1 MNFPVT
7 FFINASGLF
16 DFDLTFPTEALLFLI
31 LAGVTT
37 FVFLTPVGKQME
49 ERSEFINYTLRKS
62 TILLTFGYEK
72 LTSCVGLLTEE
83 IDEMNRQVKLVRSY
97 TNSKFEEEITFVQT
111 ENMKI
116 LSELKGDLAIKSA
129 YIFSN
134 IAHELELITKKFYI
148 KRFQALHTS

>member
-1 MNFPVT
+1 MNFPIT
-7 FFINASGLF
+7 FFINAGGLF

-31 LAGVTT
+31 LAGVVTS
-37 FVFLTPVGKQME
+37 VFLTPVGKQME

-72 LTSCVGLLTEE
+72 LTTCVGLLTEE
-83 IDEMNRQVKLVRSY
+83 IDEMNRQIKLVKNY
-97 TNSKFEEEITFVQT
+97 TNSKFEEEINFVQT

-129 YIFSN
+129 YLFSN
-134 IAHELELITKKFYI
+134 VSKDLTLLTDKFFIKKF
-148 KRFQALHTS
+148 QSTT

>member
-37 FVFLTPVGKQME
+37 TVFLKPVGKQMA

-62 TILLTFGYEK
+62 TILLTFGHEK
-72 LTSCVGLLTEE
+72 LTSCVSLLTDE
-83 IDEMNRQVKLVRSY
+83 IEEMNRQVKLIKSY
-97 TNSKFEEEITFVQT
+97 TNSKFEEEISFVQNQ
-111 ENMKI
+111 NMKI
-116 LSELKGDLAIKSA
+116 LSELNGDLAIKSA
-129 YIFSN
+129 YLFANVTKDLN
-134 IAHELELITKKFYI
+134 ILTDKFFTKKFQSS
-148 KRFQALHTS
+148 K

>member
-1 MNFPVT
+1 MNFPIT

-37 FVFLTPVGKQME
+37 SVFLTPIGRQME

-72 LTSCVGLLTEE
+72 LTLCVGLLTEE
-83 IDEMNRQVKLVRSY
+83 VDEMNRQVKLVKSY
-97 TNSKFEEEITFVQT
+97 TNAKFEEEISFVQD
-111 ENMKI
+111 ENTKI
-116 LSELKGDLAIKSA
+116 LSQLKGDLAIKSA
-129 YIFSN
+129 YLFANVATDLNSLTDKFFI
-134 IAHELELITKKFYI
+134 KKFQSS
-148 KRFQALHTS
+148 K

>member
-37 FVFLTPVGKQME
+37 SVFLTPVGRQME

-72 LTSCVGLLTEE
+72 LTSCVILLTEE
-83 IDEMNRQVKLVRSY
+83 MDEMNRQVKLIRDY
-97 TNSKFEEEITFVQT
+97 TTSKFEEEISVVQ
-111 ENMKI
+111 NHNIRI
-116 LSELKGDLAIKSA
+116 LGKLKGDLAVKSC
-129 YIFSN
+129 YLFLSVSTD
-134 IAHELELITKKFYI
+134 LGFLTDDFFTKKF
-148 KRFQALHTS
+148 QSSQ

>member
-62 TILLTFGYEK
+62 TILLSFGYEK
-72 LTSCVGLLTEE
+72 LTTSVGLLTDEIEE
-83 IDEMNRQVKLVRSY
+83 LNRQVKLVKNY

-111 ENMKI
+111 QNTKI
-116 LSELKGDLAIKSA
+116 LSELKGDLAIQSA
-129 YIFSN
+129 YVILS
-134 IAHELELITKKFYI
+134 IAPRVTEVIEKYFK
-148 KRFQALHTS
+148 KRFETMKS

>member
-37 FVFLTPVGKQME
+37 SVFLTPVGQQME

-72 LTSCVGLLTEE
+72 LTTCVGLLTEE
-83 IDEMNRQVKLVRSY
+83 IEEMNRQLKVVRSN
-97 TNSKFEEEITFVQT
+97 TNSEFEKEISFVQN

-116 LSELKGDLAIKSA
+116 LSALKGDLAIKSA
-129 YIFSN
+129 YLFANVTEDINSLTDSFF
-134 IAHELELITKKFYI
+134 TKKF
-148 KRFQALHTS
+148 QSQ